1 MHWLKT
7 FNRVA
12 AGSLAILLS
21 GCTTI
26 KAPKTLFITFGAPAE
41 SFESDNKQIR
51 SFLNKYTESFQ
62 RSNPDTKIVY
72 LPYTSKQFFN
82 EIEADSKL
90 HLGPDLIV
98 IINDYAGELLARNLT
113 TTLPNE
119 KYFNEIYNSKIKAA
133 AKSNNGYAAAPWL
146 IDTQIACFNKAKI
159 DTSPTTIEDLEV
171 LSASGKKIG
180 LSSNFFELFWTA
192 GTQGAISEFSSLGS
206 RSASSATYPAIQT
219 WLKWLQRAA
228 LYNNTSF
235 HKDARKMIAQLKA
248 NELDWITCWG
258 HQLEDLKKTMGN
270 SLGVAALPNGTMSK
284 AYPINIIYAFAL
296 GKNSSPTQRKM
307 ATQFIKT
314 VVNTVAQKK
323 VQLDDTGFL
332 AANQNVSIPPES
344 SKIQSAINTSYNEQH
359 HSYSKEEPGI
369 DRYWERHPQLGKAL
383 GDLIDGSLD
392 VDEALKIITTPQTN

>member
-26 KAPKTLFITFGAPAE
+26 KAPKTLFITFGAQGE
-41 SFESDNKQIR
+41 SFESDNKQTR

-98 IINDYAGELLARNLT
+98 IINNYAGELLARNLT

-119 KYFNEIYNSKIKAA
+119 KYFNEIYNSKIKAE

-258 HQLEDLKKTMGN
+258 HQLEDLKKIMGN

-344 SKIQSAINTSYNEQH
+344 S
-359 HSYSKEEPGI
+359 
-369 DRYWERHPQLGKAL
+369 
-383 GDLIDGSLD
+383 
-392 VDEALKIITTPQTN
+392 